1 MPMNF
6 EIRME
11 KQTSLSQEE
20 VSIIQALDILQT
32 TCKNHG
38 DKCGSDCPLWSIDN
52 GECVFFSCANPTE
65 FSINPRK
72 VFHAVD

>member
-6 EIRME
+6 EIRVD
-11 KQTSLSQEE
+11 SLSQEE
-20 VSIIQALDILQT
+20 TNIAQALKVLQNV
-32 TCKNHG
+32 CFAHG

-52 GECVFFSCANPTE
+52 GECVFFSCSNPTE
-65 FSINPRK
+65 FNINPRK